1 MYSMPVD
8 AVDLELF
15 HAIHL
20 ASVEL
25 HGDQWGGPN
34 STRLNLAI
42 GL

>member
-1 MYSMPVD
+1 MHSMPLD

-25 HGDQWGGPN
+25 IDDQWGGPN

-42 GL
+42 EL